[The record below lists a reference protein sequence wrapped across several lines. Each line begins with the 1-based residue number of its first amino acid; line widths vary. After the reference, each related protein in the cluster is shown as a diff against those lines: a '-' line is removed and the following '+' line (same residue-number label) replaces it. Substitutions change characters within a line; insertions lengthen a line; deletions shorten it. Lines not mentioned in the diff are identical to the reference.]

1 MDLQKCFLQVS
12 SVTTQKSCD
21 QDRVISFDTPETV
34 FVSNL
39 FLLKFLVCE
48 HRMSYA
54 LEMNINDGFKSEHVR
69 SCSLTTKK
77 YISIATISLT
87 TKPGRMVTY
96 HESVLPIKPRDTLI
110 KWSFQ
115 ITKTII
121 SLLSQKLAGL
131 CFTLRDNY
139 LWSIMNLW
147 SLIPEKLR
155 DKLEQF
161 YLHYRSA

>member
-1 MDLQKCFLQVS
+1 MDWQKCFLQVS
-12 SVTTQKSCD
+12 SVTTQKSCY
-21 QDRVISFDTPETV
+21 QDRVISIDTLATV

-39 FLLKFLVCE
+39 FLLRFLVCE
-48 HRMSYA
+48 HSMSYA

-87 TKPGRMVTY
+87 TKPRRMVTY
-96 HESVLPIKPRDTLI
+96 HESLPPIKSPDTLI

-131 CFTLRDNY
+131 CFTLRDT
-139 LWSIMNLW
+139 
-147 SLIPEKLR
+147 
-155 DKLEQF
+155 
-161 YLHYRSA
+161 

>member
-1 MDLQKCFLQVS
+1 MDWQKFFLQVS

-21 QDRVISFDTPETV
+21 QDRVISFDKLTTV

-48 HRMSYA
+48 HSMSYA
-54 LEMNINDGFKSEHVR
+54 FETNINDGFKSEHVR

-87 TKPGRMVTY
+87 TKPRRMVTY
-96 HESVLPIKPRDTLI
+96 HESLPPIKSPDTLI

-131 CFTLRDNY
+131 CFTLRDT
-139 LWSIMNLW
+139 
-147 SLIPEKLR
+147 
-155 DKLEQF
+155 
-161 YLHYRSA
+161 

>member
-1 MDLQKCFLQVS
+1 MDWQKFFLQVS
-12 SVTTQKSCD
+12 SVTTQKPCD
-21 QDRVISFDTPETV
+21 QDRVISFDKLTTV

-48 HRMSYA
+48 HSMSYA
-54 LEMNINDGFKSEHVR
+54 FEMNINDGFKSEHVR

-87 TKPGRMVTY
+87 TKLGRMVTY
-96 HESVLPIKPRDTLI
+96 HESLPPITSRDTLI

-115 ITKTII
+115 IPKTII

-131 CFTLRDNY
+131 CFTLRDT
-139 LWSIMNLW
+139 
-147 SLIPEKLR
+147 
-155 DKLEQF
+155 
-161 YLHYRSA
+161 

>member
-1 MDLQKCFLQVS
+1 MDWQKCFLQVS

-21 QDRVISFDTPETV
+21 QDRVISIDTLATV

-39 FLLKFLVCE
+39 FLLRFLVCE
-48 HRMSYA
+48 HSMSYA

-87 TKPGRMVTY
+87 TKPRRMVTY
-96 HESVLPIKPRDTLI
+96 HESLPPIKSPDTLI

-131 CFTLRDNY
+131 CFTLSDT
-139 LWSIMNLW
+139 
-147 SLIPEKLR
+147 
-155 DKLEQF
+155 
-161 YLHYRSA
+161 

>member
-1 MDLQKCFLQVS
+1 MDWQKFFLQVS

-21 QDRVISFDTPETV
+21 QDRVISFDKLATV

-48 HRMSYA
+48 HSMSYA
-54 LEMNINDGFKSEHVR
+54 FEMNINDGFKSEHVR

-87 TKPGRMVTY
+87 TKLGRMVTY
-96 HESVLPIKPRDTLI
+96 HESLPPITSRDTLI

-115 ITKTII
+115 IPKTII
-121 SLLSQKLAGL
+121 SLLSQKLAEL
-131 CFTLRDNY
+131 CFTLRDT
-139 LWSIMNLW
+139 
-147 SLIPEKLR
+147 
-155 DKLEQF
+155 
-161 YLHYRSA
+161 

>member
-1 MDLQKCFLQVS
+1 MDWQKFFLQVS

-21 QDRVISFDTPETV
+21 QDRVISFDKLTTV

-48 HRMSYA
+48 HSMSYA
-54 LEMNINDGFKSEHVR
+54 FETNINDGFKSEHVR

-87 TKPGRMVTY
+87 TKRGRMVTY
-96 HESVLPIKPRDTLI
+96 HESLPPITSRDTLI

-115 ITKTII
+115 IPKTII

-131 CFTLRDNY
+131 CFTLRDT
-139 LWSIMNLW
+139 
-147 SLIPEKLR
+147 
-155 DKLEQF
+155 
-161 YLHYRSA
+161 

>member
-1 MDLQKCFLQVS
+1 MDWQKFFLQVS

-21 QDRVISFDTPETV
+21 QDRVISFDKLTTV

-48 HRMSYA
+48 HSMSYA
-54 LEMNINDGFKSEHVR
+54 FEMNINDGFKSEHVR

-87 TKPGRMVTY
+87 TKLGRMVTY
-96 HESVLPIKPRDTLI
+96 HESLPPITSRDTLI

-115 ITKTII
+115 IPKTII
-121 SLLSQKLAGL
+121 SVLSQKLAGL
-131 CFTLRDNY
+131 CFTLRD
-139 LWSIMNLW
+139 
-147 SLIPEKLR
+147 P
-155 DKLEQF
+155 
-161 YLHYRSA
+161 

>member
-1 MDLQKCFLQVS
+1 MDWQKFFRQVS

-21 QDRVISFDTPETV
+21 QDRVISIDTLATV

-39 FLLKFLVCE
+39 FLLRFLVCE
-48 HRMSYA
+48 HSMSYA

-87 TKPGRMVTY
+87 TKPRRMVTY
-96 HESVLPIKPRDTLI
+96 HESLPPITSRDTLI

-115 ITKTII
+115 IPKTII

-131 CFTLRDNY
+131 CFTLRDT
-139 LWSIMNLW
+139 
-147 SLIPEKLR
+147 
-155 DKLEQF
+155 
-161 YLHYRSA
+161 

>member
-21 QDRVISFDTPETV
+21 QDRVISLDTLATV

-48 HRMSYA
+48 HSMSYA
-54 LEMNINDGFKSEHVR
+54 SEININDGFKSEHVR
-69 SCSLTTKK
+69 SCFLTTKK

-87 TKPGRMVTY
+87 TKLGRMVTY
-96 HESVLPIKPRDTLI
+96 HESLPPIKSRDTLI

-121 SLLSQKLAGL
+121 YLLSQKLPGL
-131 CFTLRDNY
+131 CFTLRDT
-139 LWSIMNLW
+139 
-147 SLIPEKLR
+147 
-155 DKLEQF
+155 
-161 YLHYRSA
+161 

>member
-1 MDLQKCFLQVS
+1 MDWQKCFLQVS

-21 QDRVISFDTPETV
+21 QDRVISIDTLATV

-48 HRMSYA
+48 HSMSYA
-54 LEMNINDGFKSEHVR
+54 FEMNINDGFKSEHVR

-87 TKPGRMVTY
+87 TKLGRMVTY
-96 HESVLPIKPRDTLI
+96 HESLPPITSRDTLI

-115 ITKTII
+115 IPKTII

-131 CFTLRDNY
+131 CFTLRDT
-139 LWSIMNLW
+139 
-147 SLIPEKLR
+147 
-155 DKLEQF
+155 
-161 YLHYRSA
+161 

>member
-1 MDLQKCFLQVS
+1 MDWQKCFLQVS

-21 QDRVISFDTPETV
+21 QDRVISIDTLATV

-39 FLLKFLVCE
+39 FLLRFLVCE
-48 HRMSYA
+48 HSMSYA

-87 TKPGRMVTY
+87 TKLGRMVTY
-96 HESVLPIKPRDTLI
+96 HESLPPITSRDTLI

-115 ITKTII
+115 IPKTII
-121 SLLSQKLAGL
+121 SLLSQKLAEL
-131 CFTLRDNY
+131 CFTLRDT
-139 LWSIMNLW
+139 
-147 SLIPEKLR
+147 
-155 DKLEQF
+155 
-161 YLHYRSA
+161 

>member
-1 MDLQKCFLQVS
+1 MDWQKFFLQVS

-21 QDRVISFDTPETV
+21 QDRVISFDKLTTV

-48 HRMSYA
+48 HSMSYA
-54 LEMNINDGFKSEHVR
+54 FEMNINDGFKSEHVR

-87 TKPGRMVTY
+87 TKLGRMVTY
-96 HESVLPIKPRDTLI
+96 HESLPPITSRDTLI

-115 ITKTII
+115 IPKTII
-121 SLLSQKLAGL
+121 SVLSQKLAGL
-131 CFTLRDNY
+131 CFTLRDT
-139 LWSIMNLW
+139 
-147 SLIPEKLR
+147 
-155 DKLEQF
+155 
-161 YLHYRSA
+161 

>member
-1 MDLQKCFLQVS
+1 MDWQKFFLQVS

-21 QDRVISFDTPETV
+21 QDRVISFDKLTTV

-48 HRMSYA
+48 HSMSYA
-54 LEMNINDGFKSEHVR
+54 FEMNINDGFKSEHVR

-87 TKPGRMVTY
+87 TKPRRMVTY
-96 HESVLPIKPRDTLI
+96 HESLPPIKSPDTLI

-131 CFTLRDNY
+131 CFTLRDT
-139 LWSIMNLW
+139 
-147 SLIPEKLR
+147 
-155 DKLEQF
+155 
-161 YLHYRSA
+161 

>member
-1 MDLQKCFLQVS
+1 MDWQKFFRQVS

-21 QDRVISFDTPETV
+21 QDRVISFDKLTTV

-48 HRMSYA
+48 HSMSYA
-54 LEMNINDGFKSEHVR
+54 FEMNINDGFKSEHVR

-87 TKPGRMVTY
+87 TKLGRMVTY
-96 HESVLPIKPRDTLI
+96 HESLPPITSRDTLI

-115 ITKTII
+115 IPKTII

-131 CFTLRDNY
+131 CFTLRDT
-139 LWSIMNLW
+139 
-147 SLIPEKLR
+147 
-155 DKLEQF
+155 
-161 YLHYRSA
+161 

>member
-1 MDLQKCFLQVS
+1 MDWQKCFLQVS
-12 SVTTQKSCD
+12 SVTSQKSCD
-21 QDRVISFDTPETV
+21 QDRVISIDTLATV

-39 FLLKFLVCE
+39 FLLRFLVCE
-48 HRMSYA
+48 HSMSYA

-87 TKPGRMVTY
+87 TKPRRMVTY
-96 HESVLPIKPRDTLI
+96 HESLPPIKSPDTLI

-131 CFTLRDNY
+131 CFTLRDT
-139 LWSIMNLW
+139 
-147 SLIPEKLR
+147 
-155 DKLEQF
+155 
-161 YLHYRSA
+161 

>member
-1 MDLQKCFLQVS
+1 MDWQKCFLQVS

-21 QDRVISFDTPETV
+21 QDRVISIDTLATV

-39 FLLKFLVCE
+39 FLLRFLVCE
-48 HRMSYA
+48 HSMSYA

-87 TKPGRMVTY
+87 TKLGRMVTY
-96 HESVLPIKPRDTLI
+96 HESLPPITSRDTLI

-115 ITKTII
+115 IPKTII

-131 CFTLRDNY
+131 CFTLRDT
-139 LWSIMNLW
+139 
-147 SLIPEKLR
+147 
-155 DKLEQF
+155 
-161 YLHYRSA
+161 

>member
-1 MDLQKCFLQVS
+1 MDWQKFFLQVS

-21 QDRVISFDTPETV
+21 QDRVISFDKLTTV

-48 HRMSYA
+48 HSMSYA
-54 LEMNINDGFKSEHVR
+54 FETNINDGFKSEHVR

-87 TKPGRMVTY
+87 TKLGRMVTY
-96 HESVLPIKPRDTLI
+96 HESLPPITSRDTLI

-115 ITKTII
+115 IPKTII

-131 CFTLRDNY
+131 CFTLRDT
-139 LWSIMNLW
+139 
-147 SLIPEKLR
+147 
-155 DKLEQF
+155 
-161 YLHYRSA
+161 

>member
-1 MDLQKCFLQVS
+1 MDWQKFFLQVS

-21 QDRVISFDTPETV
+21 QDRVISFDKLTTV

-48 HRMSYA
+48 HSMSYA
-54 LEMNINDGFKSEHVR
+54 FEMNINDGFKSEHVR

-87 TKPGRMVTY
+87 TKLGRMVTY
-96 HESVLPIKPRDTLI
+96 HESLPPITSRDTLI

-115 ITKTII
+115 IPKTII

-131 CFTLRDNY
+131 CFTLRDT
-139 LWSIMNLW
+139 
-147 SLIPEKLR
+147 
-155 DKLEQF
+155 
-161 YLHYRSA
+161 